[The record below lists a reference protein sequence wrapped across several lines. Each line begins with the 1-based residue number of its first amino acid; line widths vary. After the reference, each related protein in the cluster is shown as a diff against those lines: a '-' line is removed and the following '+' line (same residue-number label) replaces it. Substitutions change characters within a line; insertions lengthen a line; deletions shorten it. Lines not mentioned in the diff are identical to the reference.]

1 MSKEKPIQALRREI
15 VLYEEPQLSAVSD
28 RVVAM
33 LGLSEQPVVSPFGI
47 VKVLGEKRKKIAM
60 GMAGDAQVG

>member
-1 MSKEKPIQALRREI
+1 MSKEKPIPALRREI
-15 VLYEEPQLSAVSD
+15 VLYEEPQLPPFSD
-28 RVVAM
+28 RVIAM
-33 LGLSEQPVVSPFGI
+33 LRLSEQPVVPPFRI